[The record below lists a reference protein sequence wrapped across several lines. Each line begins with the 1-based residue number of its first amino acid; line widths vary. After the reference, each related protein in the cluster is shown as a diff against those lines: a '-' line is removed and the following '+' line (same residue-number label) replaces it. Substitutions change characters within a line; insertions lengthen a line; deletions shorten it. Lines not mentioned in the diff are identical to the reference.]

1 VTGKPGRPREWT
13 AEEDALLKD
22 LYLEGRS
29 TAYLADRFGTTIEN
43 VRQRLSRMGV
53 RRTAAAHQEGPAA
66 SASRAVRPRP
76 GEDLA
81 AYLQAL
87 SGRQAGP
94 GVEGPRS
101 VSEEIAR
108 AYLEDPVRFIDD
120 FAPFRLLPYQE
131 AMVREV
137 HARPYVALICS
148 RQVGKSAIASYYAT
162 WYAYTHPGS
171 TILIIAAVERQA
183 ALDLEM
189 IRTFVLGSPLLS
201 TSLLEIS
208 QTFVRLSTNAKV
220 YSLPAG
226 AEGATIRGFAA
237 DVVLLDEAARIPEE
251 VYNAVLPMISTKRD
265 AKLVL
270 ATTPR
275 GMSGFVWNATRSPIW
290 KVVTVKATDS
300 SLISAEYLEEMKR
313 TMPEDAFRMEFLAE
327 FVDESTSAF
336 PFALLDAA
344 EDPELEME
352 T

>member
-1 VTGKPGRPREWT
+1 MTPWT
-13 AEEDALLKD
+13 SEAKKLARDH
-22 LYLEGRS
+22 YLEGRS
-29 TAYLADRFGTTIEN
+29 PEWIAQELGSTPAA
-43 VRQRLSRMGV
+43 VKMALSRWGV
-53 RRTAAAHQEGPAA
+53 RRGPAA
-66 SASRAVRPRP
+66 SREGPRASAARAL
-76 GEDLA
+76 GAGGDDTKDLA
-81 AYLQAL
+81 GYLQAL
-87 SGRQAGP
+87 SGRRAGVD
-94 GVEGPRS
+94 VEAPRS

-108 AYLEDPVRFIDD
+108 SYLEDPVRFIDD

-148 RQVGKSAIASYYAT
+148 RQVGKSAVASYYAT

-171 TILIIAAVERQA
+171 VILIIAAVERQA
-183 ALDLEM
+183 AIDLEM
-189 IRTFVLGSPLLS
+189 IRTFILGSPLLS

-208 QTFVRLSTNAKV
+208 QTFVRLSTNARV

-237 DVVLLDEAARIPEE
+237 DVVLLDEAARIPED
-251 VYNAVLPMISTKRD
+251 VYSAVLPMISTKRD

-290 KVVTVKATDS
+290 KVVTIKATDS
-300 SLISAEYLEEMKR
+300 SLISPGYLEEMRR

-344 EDPELEME
+344 EDPMIEME

>member
-1 VTGKPGRPREWT
+1 MTAWT
-13 AEEDALLKD
+13 ALKD
-22 LYLEGRS
+22 EVLKRMWGDPAISIE
-29 TAYLADRFGTTIEN
+29 TIATELD
-43 VRQRLSRMGV
+43 V
-53 RRTAAAHQEGPAA
+53 TPAAAKMRA
-66 SASRAVRPRP
+66 SRLGLKRPTIAEMREAPPKRAVRSRP
-76 GEDLA
+76 EEDLA
-81 AYLQAL
+81 GYLQAL
-87 SGRQAGP
+87 SGRQARAD
-94 GVEGPRS
+94 VEAPRS

-108 AYLEDPVRFIDD
+108 AYLEDPVRFIND

-137 HARPYVALICS
+137 HALPYVALICS
-148 RQVGKSAIASYYAT
+148 RQVGKSVCASYYAT
-162 WYAYTHPGS
+162 WYAYTHPGAV
-171 TILIIAAVERQA
+171 ILIIAAVERQA

-237 DVVLLDEAARIPEE
+237 DVVLLDEAARIPED
-251 VYNAVLPMISTKRD
+251 VYNAVLPMISTKRA

-300 SLISAEYLEEMKR
+300 ALISAEYLEEMRR

-327 FVDESTSAF
+327 FVDEATSAF

-344 EDPELEME
+344 EDPSLEME